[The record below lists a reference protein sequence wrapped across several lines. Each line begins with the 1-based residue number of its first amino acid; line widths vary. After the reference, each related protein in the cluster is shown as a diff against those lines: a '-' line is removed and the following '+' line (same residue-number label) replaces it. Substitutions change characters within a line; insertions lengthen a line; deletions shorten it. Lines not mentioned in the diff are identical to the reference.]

1 MSKLSKR
8 DSALLIIFGVIA
20 VVGGMFW
27 FYVKPAKADLKVKQQ
42 ASVDAQDQVN
52 QLQSELT
59 RLTAMAKRPTTIAI
73 ADELRLAKAYPYSED
88 IPELIL
94 QVEDIAKQTKV
105 TLGEATPATGT
116 DYAGV
121 TGTPFTIAVKGKYFN
136 VQDFLYRMHSRV
148 IVDGKGRLRI
158 KGRLLAVTKA
168 DLTPGD
174 GSPAGSTGGTSTTT
188 DVSASITVVAF
199 SRTAGG
205 AGAGTATGQSAP
217 AAAAAPS
224 GQPSNNAGGT
234 TR

>member
-42 ASVDAQDQVN
+42 ASADAQDRVD

-59 RLTAMAKRPTTIAI
+59 RLTAQAKRPRTVAI
-73 ADELRLAKAYPYSED
+73 VDELRLAKAYPYSED
-88 IPELIL
+88 VPELIL
-94 QVEDIAKQTKV
+94 QIEDIAKQTKV
-105 TLGEATPATGT
+105 TLGQATPAAGI

-121 TGTPFTIAVKGKYFN
+121 TGTPFTIAVTGKYFN
-136 VQDFLYRMHSRV
+136 VQDFLYRMHNRV

-158 KGRLLAVTKA
+158 KGRMLAVTKA

-174 GSPAGSTGGTSTTT
+174 GAAAGSTGGTSTTT

-199 SRTAGG
+199 SRTIGAAG
-205 AGAGTATGQSAP
+205 AGAAAGQSAP

-224 GQPSNNAGGT
+224 GQPSYNAGGT

>member
-27 FYVKPAKADLKVKQQ
+27 FYVKPAKADLKAKQQ
-42 ASVDAQDQVN
+42 ASADAQDRVD

-59 RLTAMAKRPTTIAI
+59 KLTAQAKKPRTVAI
-73 ADELRLAKAYPYSED
+73 VDELRLAKAYPYSED
-88 IPELIL
+88 VPELIL
-94 QVEDIAKQTKV
+94 QIEDIAKQTKV
-105 TLGEATPATGT
+105 TLGDASPAAGT

-136 VQDFLYRMHSRV
+136 VQDFLYRMHNRV

-158 KGRLLAVTKA
+158 KGRMLAVTKA

-174 GSPAGSTGGTSTTT
+174 GAAGSTGGTSTTSGST

-199 SRTAGG
+199 SRTAGAAG
-205 AGAGTATGQSAP
+205 AGAPTGQST
-217 AAAAAPS
+217 AAAPS

>member
-42 ASVDAQDQVN
+42 ASVDAQDRVN

-59 RLTAMAKRPTTIAI
+59 SLTAMAKKPKTIAI

-94 QVEDIAKQTKV
+94 QIEDIAKQTTV

-136 VQDFLYRMHSRV
+136 VQDFLYRMHNRV

-205 AGAGTATGQSAP
+205 AGAGTTGQSAP